1 MDVLNIPIT
10 QIKPY
15 EKNPRKNDAAV
26 DKVVASIRE
35 FGFQQ
40 PIVVDAKGC
49 IIVGHTRFKAALKM
63 GLQSVPVVYANNLTP
78 QQVKAY
84 RIADNKTNEFA
95 EWDYNLLAEE
105 FSDLAMLG
113 YDMTNT
119 AFGKDE
125 INGILT
131 TEVVE
136 DGFDVDNAVKEIVQ
150 PKSKVGDVF
159 LLGQHRVMCGDCTI
173 LNNVDILM
181 AGEKADMI
189 FTDPPYNVNYEGGTG
204 LKIQNDS
211 MSDEKFYNFLYDAY
225 ISMFS
230 AVKEGGGLY
239 VCHAD
244 SEGLNF
250 RKAFKEAGFDLK
262 QCIIWVKNTFVM
274 GRQDHHWQ
282 HEPILYGWKPGSS
295 HKWYGGRKQSTVI
308 QPSDGITI
316 NKIDNKTTQV
326 TLVVGLQKVV
336 FNVGKYELL
345 DFTDDTGTSIWN
357 VEKPKKNGEHPTMKP
372 LKLCA
377 KAIRNSSLS
386 GDIVLDLFGGSGS
399 TLMACEQL
407 ERRCYT
413 MELDPV
419 YVDIIVKRWE
429 EFTGKRAYRV
439 GE

>member
-1 MDVLNIPIT
+1 MEVKNVPVT
-10 QIKPY
+10 EIKPY
-15 EKNPRKNDAAV
+15 EKNPRKNEKAV

-40 PIVVDAKGC
+40 PIVVDGKGC

-63 GLQSVPVVYANNLTP
+63 GLETVPVVYARNLTP

-95 EWDYNLLAEE
+95 EWDWTLLADE
-105 FSDLAMLG
+105 FVDLSMLA
-113 YDMTNT
+113 YDTTNT
-119 AFGKDE
+119 AFSKEE
-125 INGILT
+125 INSIMT
-131 TEVVE
+131 AEVVE
-136 DGFDVDNAVKEIVQ
+136 DGFDVDKAVKEIIQ

-159 LLGQHRVMCGDCTI
+159 LLGNHRLMCGDC
-173 LNNVDILM
+173 LNLSNIDILM

-204 LKIQNDS
+204 LKIQNDA

-225 ISMFS
+225 ISMYS
-230 AVKEGGGLY
+230 AVKEGGGIY

-250 RKAFKEAGFDLK
+250 RKAFKQAGFDLK

-282 HEPILYGWKPGSS
+282 HEPILYGWKPGAS
-295 HKWYGGRKQSTVI
+295 HKWYGGRKQTTVI

-316 NKIDNKTTQV
+316 NKLDNKTTQV

-377 KAIRNSSLS
+377 KAIRNSSLA

-399 TLMACEQL
+399 TLMAAEQL
-407 ERRCYT
+407 ERKCYT
-413 MELDPV
+413 MELDAV
-419 YVDIIVKRWE
+419 YCDVIVKRWE